1 MEEYLNTGMELEL
14 GMSVEKR
21 EDLYMWDLRGVMAHI
36 HKALILGVLLLNEY
50 NLYFFL
56 KKNIC
61 INA

>member
-50 NLYFFL
+50 NLYFF
-56 KKNIC
+56 
-61 INA
+61 